1 MLKIV
6 IKPLVATVSCYNF
19 SMRINYIMFYLRMH
33 ILNPYDIEVHFLFFS
48 RVHSWCR
55 PHNIKTNIRA

>member
-6 IKPLVATVSCYNF
+6 IKPLVATVSCYTF
-19 SMRINYIMFYLRMH
+19 SMRLNYIMFYLRMH